1 MNIYL
6 NFRKSLS
13 MVAIIAIVQ
22 GCYIDPFRE
31 TVYGEG
37 PVIKKAVDTEYFT
50 GIRVSSGIDVFLRQ
64 DENLGVVVEADENL
78 HEYIHHEVRNG
89 ILIIDTEVNIRQ
101 AKSKKVYIS
110 LPELREI
117 QISSAGDVEGQGKFT
132 CRKLD
137 ISVSSA
143 GDLSLEVEAGEIR
156 VSLSSAGDIR
166 LSGKAD
172 SLEARL
178 SSAGDLDA
186 LRLKVEKADVAVS
199 SSGNA
204 RIFVTRELNARSS
217 SSGDIYYL
225 GNPEIKNIHVSS
237 AGRVKSL

>member
-1 MNIYL
+1 
-6 NFRKSLS
+6 
-13 MVAIIAIVQ
+13 MVALIAIVQ

-37 PVIKKAVDTEYFT
+37 PVIENSVDTEHFT

-64 DENLGVVVEADENL
+64 DENMGVVVEADENL
-78 HEYIHHEVRNG
+78 HEYIRLDVRNG
-89 ILIIDTEVNIRQ
+89 ILIIDTEVNIRK
-101 AKSKKVYIS
+101 AKSKKVYVR

-117 QISSAGDVEGQGKFT
+117 QISSAGNVEGQGIFT
-132 CRKLD
+132 CHRLD

-143 GDLSLEVEAGEIR
+143 GDLSLEVEADEIR
-156 VSLSSAGDIR
+156 VSLSSAGDVR

-178 SSAGDLDA
+178 SSAGNLDA
-186 LRLKVEKADVAVS
+186 LRLEVEKADVSVS

-217 SSGDIYYL
+217 SSGDIFYL
-225 GNPEIKNIHVSS
+225 GDPEIKNIHASS